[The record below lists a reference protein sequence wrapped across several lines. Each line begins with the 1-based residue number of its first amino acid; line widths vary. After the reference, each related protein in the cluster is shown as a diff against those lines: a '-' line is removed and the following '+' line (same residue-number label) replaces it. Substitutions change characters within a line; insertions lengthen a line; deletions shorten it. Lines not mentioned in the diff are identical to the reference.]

1 MGKHEAERQFK
12 TASQLYAEG
21 QFAQALEILDALDA
35 KYPNVE
41 RIQFPR
47 ALCLAKQGRRA
58 EARDLCDAMISAS
71 GNPKAVELKAKLTRA
86 EATRRMTPE
95 DMPAPLEKTRV
106 LDDSAVSEKRLPSLD
121 SGPVPPQGLP
131 VFDSGPVSAQDL
143 PVFDSGPVQAH
154 DLPVFDSGPDLP
166 ASSPAEADGRP
177 VLGGPV
183 TTLVLAIVGGVLA
196 LTGFILCVVGTENG
210 AQSGRLVLAAGLACG
225 TLAVPIFR
233 RNIIAV
239 QILAFPVWTFAPLA
253 VILAIVNLVAAGFLE
268 AILGG
273 FGDDP
278 SGVAIALLSVTWGFV
293 YLIVALALA
302 ALLVGA
308 AQGGRLVYNGYGW
321 PAALVTVLVT
331 TVILSLLTEGYI
343 EERFLTPDAEG
354 MSEFVDEQT
363 KVVGLQVLTFAST
376 LFVWPTIFLFGFLD
390 ALVAKQLQ
398 TFDDAEWETLDGAA
412 GTQIRR

>member
-95 DMPAPLEKTRV
+95 DSPAPLEKTRI
-106 LDDSAVSEKRLPSLD
+106 LDDRAASGESLPSLD
-121 SGPVPPQGLP
+121 SGPVPTQGLP
-131 VFDSGPVSAQDL
+131 IFDSGPVSAQDL
-143 PVFDSGPVQAH
+143 PVFDSGPVPGQ
-154 DLPVFDSGPDLP
+154 DLPVFDSGPVSAQGLPIFDSGPDLP
-166 ASSPAEADGRP
+166 PSSPAKADGRP
-177 VLGGPV
+177 VLGGPIA
-183 TTLVLAIVGGVLA
+183 TLVLAIVGGVLA
-196 LTGFILCVVGTENG
+196 LTGFILCVLGTENG

-239 QILAFPVWTFAPLA
+239 QILAFPVWTFVPLA
-253 VILAIVNLVAAGFLE
+253 VILAVVNLISAGFLE
-268 AILGG
+268 GILGG

-321 PAALVTVLVT
+321 PAALVAVLAT

-343 EERFLTPDAEG
+343 EEHFLTSDAEG
-354 MSEFVDEQT
+354 MSEFVNEQT
-363 KVVGLQVLTFAST
+363 KVVGLQVLTFVST
-376 LFVWPTIFLFGFLD
+376 LFVWPTIFL
-390 ALVAKQLQ
+390 
-398 TFDDAEWETLDGAA
+398 
-412 GTQIRR
+412 